1 MSLHPEVLR
10 KAQAE
15 LDDVVGPQ
23 RLPDFGDKDSLVY
36 INALIRE
43 VMRWHTVLPLSLPHA
58 TTADEELNG
67 YFIPAGTTII
77 ANAW

>member
-67 YFIPAGTTII
+67 YFIPAVTTLIP
-77 ANAW
+77 ATW